1 MMEESTRRSRT
12 KRGAVLALAVCMVI
26 ILAIIGLV
34 LIRLGTDARLRSA
47 RATTDMAARA
57 AADAGLTQA
66 VRLMNNKL
74 INELVW
80 DNSTLPS
87 ATDEALPG
95 NDATFSFNVEGNQNI
110 GFLVASTGKS
120 GFDQRTV
127 YTRLSIQSMWFG
139 IGVREYVDVLS
150 KTTFST
156 IPAGGDFTIRTNSI
170 DPSAVKLFPDTYV
183 PGDVIIGPGGDV
195 DTVIST
201 KKSSVIAGDMY
212 AAAEEITFPE
222 PAIPPLP
229 YKGVLPPPD
238 PMDPNVI
245 VLRAEHSGIYDSIN
259 LGQGEKLHI
268 VNGDVQLYVTGEVR
282 LHQGSELLIVSNATF
297 PSLDLYLGSNMQADQ
312 GSLIITED
320 HINSGTR
327 FKLFGTETC
336 TSIILM
342 NSGDLSAAIYAP
354 SADVEIK
361 NSGATFGA
369 FTANSIVM
377 KNSGAL
383 TFDTR
388 LLDMDIDDQTV
399 YLGGRWW
406 ED

>member
-1 MMEESTRRSRT
+1 MMEESARRSKT
-12 KRGAVLALAVCMVI
+12 KRGAVLALAVAMVV

-34 LIRLGTDARLRSA
+34 LIRLGSDARVRSA

-74 INELVW
+74 INETVW

-87 ATDEALPG
+87 ATDEPLPG

-127 YTRLSIQSMWFG
+127 YTRLNIESMWVG

-150 KTTFST
+150 KTIFDT
-156 IPAGGDFTIRTNSI
+156 IPAGGDFCIRTNSI
-170 DPSAVKLFPDTYV
+170 EPTAVKLFPGTYV
-183 PGDVIIGPGGDV
+183 PGDIIIGPGGDTDIVV
-195 DTVIST
+195 DT
-201 KKSSVIAGDMY
+201 KKSSIIDGDVY

-222 PAIPPLP
+222 PVVPPLP
-229 YKGVLPPPD
+229 YIGSLPAAD
-238 PMDPNVI
+238 GNGLI
-245 VLRAEHSGIYDSIN
+245 KLTSANSGIYDSIN
-259 LGQGEKLHI
+259 LGQGQKLHI

-297 PSLDLYLGSNMQADQ
+297 PSLDLYLGGNMQADQ

-327 FKLFGTETC
+327 FKLFGTEPC
-336 TSIILM
+336 SSIILM

-361 NSGATFGA
+361 NSGATYGA

-377 KNSGAL
+377 KNSGSL
-383 TFDTR
+383 TYDTR
-388 LLDMDIDDQTV
+388 LLDVDINDQTA